1 MPLIDLSDDLLAVLV
16 EFIPPRDLISYVS
29 SCRRF
34 LEVAETRLKRHRALR
49 DRYSHIWFPG
59 GGPRD
64 PQGLVHPFDMI
75 AIIDTEPWTAEYVYQ
90 AAFTPNDFEHAEP
103 TDYASA
109 TGFFGPAETEAKLH
123 EMEKPPMSLIHYIG
137 ISDVQRDEWQTAI
150 DKGGHSASFAILLTL
165 LPNLRRLELTGWSNV
180 YKPFLDPVF
189 RHACAE
195 RPKEIL
201 SKLQTL
207 QIQSWDNECGE
218 RIEALDESIL
228 VPSLRKLHAHLIG
241 DEGDNEY
248 TFQGSHDKSNLEEV
262 DITYSHLG
270 PLDLAEILKP
280 MTSLRKLDYESV
292 FSWDAYGY
300 EVGKDDFEKRFA
312 EAAGKMLTD
321 RGLVWKVSGGEGDE
335 DGTVKIRKA
344 ELAHEMEDM

>member
-34 LEVAETRLKRHRALR
+34 HEVAEPRLKRHRALR
-49 DRYSHIWFPG
+49 DRYSDLCFPG
-59 GGPRD
+59 DDSGD
-64 PQGLVHPFDMI
+64 PQSLVHPIDMI
-75 AIIDTEPWTAEYVYQ
+75 AIIDADPWTAEYVHQ
-90 AAFTPNDFEHAEP
+90 ASFTPDDFEHAEP

-109 TGFFGPAETEAKLH
+109 TGFFGPADTEAKLH
-123 EMEKPPMSLIHYIG
+123 GLKKPPMSLIHYIG

-150 DKGGHSASFAILLTL
+150 DRGGHSASFAILLTL
-165 LPNLRRLELTGWSNV
+165 LPNLHRLELTGWSNV

-189 RHACAE
+189 RHACAD
-195 RPKEIL
+195 RPKKIL

-207 QIQSWDNECGE
+207 EIQSWDNECGE
-218 RIEALDESIL
+218 HIEALDESIL
-228 VPSLRKLHAHLIG
+228 VPSLRKLWAHLIG
-241 DEGDNEY
+241 EEGENEY

-270 PLDLAEILKP
+270 PTDLAEILKP

-292 FSWDAYGY
+292 FSWDAYGC
-300 EVGKDDFEKRFA
+300 EGGKDDFAKQFA

-321 RGLVWKVSGGEGDE
+321 RGLVWVVSGGEGNE
-335 DGTVKIRKA
+335 DGMVKIRKA
-344 ELAHEMEDM
+344 ELAHEMDDM